1 MLMLSLGFS
10 DLIILHRESHGVLY
24 MNHARGIPFDHAE
37 INELREKVV
46 SGSLKLPPKEGQIAH
61 HPFKQHFLFSLIG
74 KYTITLLLL
83 RDPPPS
89 ITRDVLQ
96 NFGLRFESRWT
107 QEVQEIY
114 TTLQGNLE
122 VFHKDTPTRPNLDT
136 LVSEIFHLELV
147 DPFQLGPAGNG
158 AVLSGVQKKVWNMA
172 EEMARE
178 NPRFYLR
185 DLYYG
190 CAECFSPSQN
200 RSAIAKAIYDLT
212 VQNFFL
218 STIGNLPR

>member
-1 MLMLSLGFS
+1 M
-10 DLIILHRESHGVLY
+10 
-24 MNHARGIPFDHAE
+24 
-37 INELREKVV
+37 
-46 SGSLKLPPKEGQIAH
+46 
-61 HPFKQHFLFSLIG
+61 
-74 KYTITLLLL
+74 
-83 RDPPPS
+83 
-89 ITRDVLQ
+89 LQ
-96 NFGLRFESRWT
+96 NFGVRFESRWT

-114 TTLQGNLE
+114 TTLLGDLE
-122 VFHKDTPTRPNLDT
+122 VFHKDTPTRPNLDK

-147 DPFQLGPAGNG
+147 EPFQLGPAGNG

-218 STIGNLPR
+218 STSANLPH